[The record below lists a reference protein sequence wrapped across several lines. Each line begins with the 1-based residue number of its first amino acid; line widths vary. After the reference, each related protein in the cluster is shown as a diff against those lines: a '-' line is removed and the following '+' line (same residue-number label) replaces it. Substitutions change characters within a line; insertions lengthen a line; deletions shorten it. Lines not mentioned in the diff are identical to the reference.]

1 MVVNGKNIVDYDHP
15 FNVTII
21 NDNSVI
27 PDFKSAVPERVNFL
41 SVFIGGKG
49 RDNKLIKITSKADF
63 INEFG
68 KPDILKYGQPILNA
82 YASIVDQY
90 SHSYC
95 MRVMPLDACYSN
107 IMILAKYKVT
117 DGEMQVKLV
126 SKSVA
131 SLNNAA
137 QFQSMVEQEQK
148 NEDDEAG
155 FKTMPLFAV
164 RSLGRGKYGNSYR
177 IRLTNVFYRRK
188 TQAYRTYRLEILD
201 VDEGNVVVE
210 SFDGCL
216 YDQAVNSRSLILSDI
231 VDGDNTYST
240 RVGLYVNEDAFEVLY
255 NEYKALFTDEEVPVK
270 DYKMFDPIFAINNN
284 KTAIPKL
291 TKVTADDAVAL
302 DRLDGVPLLGGNDG
316 ALEKINDYED
326 EAVEKLYVD
335 AFAGKLDKAILST
348 RRTPVKFILDANYPM
363 AVKRQIV
370 QLGLTRYDALIHL
383 DAGLISDHE
392 DALAFGEDTQD
403 LNYRIVSKSYQHYEI
418 RDPFSGKRV
427 PVTMTYD
434 LACNL
439 AKHIETYGIQ
449 TPYTGETHATL
460 KGAIKGSLLP
470 VLDENDEEL
479 KEQLYDLR
487 LNYYEAIAENV
498 FARGT
503 QETAQDLESDLS
515 EENNMLVTLEIKS
528 IAEKETIGRR
538 YNFAEPSDRHL
549 FTEILEEK
557 IKHVKDMVRSV
568 DVLYDMT
575 TEEEAKQIIHCYIEV
590 TFRTLAKSSIV
601 EINVNRR
608 V

>member
-63 INEFG
+63 VNEFG

-255 NEYKALFTDEEVPVK
+255 NEYKTLFTDEEVPVK

-284 KTAIPKL
+284 KTAIP
-291 TKVTADDAVAL
+291 
-302 DRLDGVPLLGGNDG
+302 
-316 ALEKINDYED
+316 
-326 EAVEKLYVD
+326 
-335 AFAGKLDKAILST
+335 
-348 RRTPVKFILDANYPM
+348 
-363 AVKRQIV
+363 
-370 QLGLTRYDALIHL
+370 
-383 DAGLISDHE
+383 
-392 DALAFGEDTQD
+392 
-403 LNYRIVSKSYQHYEI
+403 
-418 RDPFSGKRV
+418 
-427 PVTMTYD
+427 
-434 LACNL
+434 
-439 AKHIETYGIQ
+439 
-449 TPYTGETHATL
+449 
-460 KGAIKGSLLP
+460 
-470 VLDENDEEL
+470 
-479 KEQLYDLR
+479 
-487 LNYYEAIAENV
+487 
-498 FARGT
+498 
-503 QETAQDLESDLS
+503 
-515 EENNMLVTLEIKS
+515 
-528 IAEKETIGRR
+528 
-538 YNFAEPSDRHL
+538 
-549 FTEILEEK
+549 
-557 IKHVKDMVRSV
+557 
-568 DVLYDMT
+568 
-575 TEEEAKQIIHCYIEV
+575 
-590 TFRTLAKSSIV
+590 
-601 EINVNRR
+601 
-608 V
+608 

>member
-63 INEFG
+63 VNEFG

-291 TKVTADDAVAL
+291 TKVVADDAVAL